1 MKRIIAVILA
11 AMIAL
16 TSAFAAEQKTK
27 KQKVELMEVTY
38 NVPLHCKN
46 CVAKVVDNLSR
57 VKGVKD
63 LDVCLDHQTVAIKYD
78 QTKTSKDIL
87 KNELRKLG
95 YADVTEKTAGD
106 HDHNNDHGHKHEHNH
121 AH

>member
-1 MKRIIAVILA
+1 MKRTIAVILA

-78 QTKTSKDIL
+78 QAKTSKDIL

-95 YADVTEKTAGD
+95 YADVTEKTAGE
-106 HDHNNDHGHKHEHNH
+106 HDHNNNHGHKHEHNH